1 MTKLT
6 STEGRR
12 WAFMQRYDICDLADP
27 TDLYLRRWRLVQT
40 PWFGVYLHRIQRPD
54 GDRYLHDHPW
64 SFVSLILWGGYRE
77 AYLDQADAAF
87 TPDRPRN
94 RWLRAGTMH
103 RMGRGSFHAI
113 RRLLRVPTWTLVLVG
128 PRRHGWGYLTD
139 DGRWVSH
146 EVQHEAWGLS

>member
-40 PWFGVYLHRIQRPD
+40 PWFGVYLHRMQRPD

-64 SFVSLILWGGYRE
+64 PFTSVILRGGYIESFVDWETHDPARARARIFCKVG
-77 AYLDQADAAF
+77 
-87 TPDRPRN
+87 RP
-94 RWLRAGTMH
+94 H
-103 RMGRGSFHAI
+103 RMAMGDFHAI

-128 PRRHGWGYLTD
+128 RRVRDWGYLTD
-139 DGRWVSH
+139 HGRWVSH
-146 EVQHEAWGLS
+146 DAQHDAWGIS